1 MTDIPEIQEGANGSL
16 PSQDKEQLGTRAD
29 RVTELENS
37 FLALRREWREIAIE
51 WESTYNQFRALYA
64 RLNRRDARE
73 AEKNEKV
80 EVPLNPAALALLNSR
95 KGE

>member
-1 MTDIPEIQEGANGSL
+1 MEEDRSKPLE
-16 PSQDKEQLGTRAD
+16 DKEPGPRGLED
-29 RVTELENS
+29 RLAELEHG

-73 AEKNEKV
+73 EKKLEKV
-80 EVPLNPAALALLNSR
+80 EAPINPAALALLNSR
-95 KGE
+95 REG